1 MPESTTDL
9 VEFVKRSSIPTLSAI
24 TLAFGL
30 NWAWSNWQRLENR
43 VASLEMRSEP
53 PVIPIWNRW
62 TCLEHNRFMAEM
74 ARQNPRLILPEAK
87 RCEP

>member
-24 TLAFGL
+24 TLALGL
-30 NWAWSNWQRLENR
+30 NWAWSSWQNLENR
-43 VASLEMRSEP
+43 VESLEMRYERP
-53 PVIPIWNRW
+53 TPVWNRW
-62 TCLEHNRFMAEM
+62 SCLEHNRFMAEM
-74 ARQNPRLILPEAK
+74 GRQNPRLILPEAK